1 MSSLLNLPL
10 ESFELL
16 TPEAGDRRYY
26 RAKGSDRKT
35 SWLRVETQTPAPH
48 ATADWLQSAGV
59 RTPRLGDSSNGNY
72 LVEDLGDLHL
82 SHSPSLEHYI
92 NLLCLRKKFAL
103 HPLHSTHP
111 NAQLALNEELFLQEL
126 TLSSEHQRAPNHLCS
141 LLAEEASLGPQQ
153 IQHRD
158 FHSRNVLILESG
170 ELALIDH
177 QDLRKGPL
185 FYDLASLWTDAYV
198 EYSDEVRTLL
208 LDECFQVGAEAG
220 LEESQSAHHFL
231 MTALQRVVKA
241 LGTFGRLVQSGRE
254 DYRKPEKRALNRA
267 RALLSPDRK
276 EDCLH
281 VLPHFVSE
289 WEEWRIFFSQSSTQP

>member
-1 MSSLLNLPL
+1 
-10 ESFELL
+10 
-16 TPEAGDRRYY
+16 
-26 RAKGSDRKT
+26 
-35 SWLRVETQTPAPH
+35 
-48 ATADWLQSAGV
+48 
-59 RTPRLGDSSNGNY
+59 
-72 LVEDLGDLHL
+72 
-82 SHSPSLEHYI
+82 
-92 NLLCLRKKFAL
+92 
-103 HPLHSTHP
+103 
-111 NAQLALNEELFLQEL
+111 
-126 TLSSEHQRAPNHLCS
+126 
-141 LLAEEASLGPQQ
+141 
-153 IQHRD
+153 
-158 FHSRNVLILESG
+158 LESG